1 MMFFRMEMLSQ
12 DFFDRVS
19 NFSEQSKILSE
30 EDADI
35 METIEETVF
44 ARKRWIVEKMR
55 AFGFHPVGNDYVL
68 ERSFLGGDFKA
79 VLSVTEK
86 GKVTGRVI
94 DIISQD
100 DYYQLR
106 QKNATGAYVNTVR
119 AAYERLLE
127 EIAAACCQEVLFA
140 SDQANRLTRCILA
153 HFQVEPD
160 FPWEKEARY
169 QAYGVF
175 RHTSN
180 RKWFALIM
188 RVKRAVLDK
197 NDNSALVDIINLK
210 IEPEQGETLHQLP
223 GVYPAYHMNHRTWIS
238 VVLDDTQTD
247 AAIMSW
253 LEDSYRLTE

>member
-1 MMFFRMEMLSQ
+1 
-12 DFFDRVS
+12 
-19 NFSEQSKILSE
+19 
-30 EDADI
+30 
-35 METIEETVF
+35 METIEESVF
-44 ARKRWIVEKMR
+44 ARKRWVPEKMR
-55 AFGFHPVGNDYVL
+55 AFGFRPVGDGYVL
-68 ERSFLGGDFKA
+68 ERSFLDGDFKA

-86 GKVTGRVI
+86 GAVTGRVI
-94 DIISQD
+94 DAISQD

-119 AAYERLLE
+119 AAYAQLLE

-140 SDQANRLTRCILA
+140 SDQANRLMQCILER
-153 HFQVEPD
+153 FQVEPD

-188 RVKRAVLDK
+188 CVKRAVLDK
-197 NDNSALVDIINLK
+197 DGNPALVDAINLK
-210 IEPEQGETLHQLP
+210 IQSEHGEALHQLP
-223 GVYPAYHMNHRTWIS
+223 GVYPAYHMNHKTWIS

-247 AAIMSW
+247 EAIIQW
-253 LEDSYRLTE
+253 IEDSYRLTK

>member
-1 MMFFRMEMLSQ
+1 
-12 DFFDRVS
+12 
-19 NFSEQSKILSE
+19 
-30 EDADI
+30 
-35 METIEETVF
+35 METIEESVF
-44 ARKRWIVEKMR
+44 ARKRWGPEKMR
-55 AFGFHPVGNDYVL
+55 AFGFRPVGDGYVL
-68 ERSFLGGDFKA
+68 ERSFLDGDFKA

-86 GKVTGRVI
+86 GAVTGRVI
-94 DIISQD
+94 DAISQD

-119 AAYERLLE
+119 AAYAQLLE

-140 SDQANRLTRCILA
+140 SDQANRLMQCILER
-153 HFQVEPD
+153 FQVEPD

-197 NDNSALVDIINLK
+197 DGNPALVDAINLK
-210 IEPEQGETLHQLP
+210 IQSEHGEALHQLP
-223 GVYPAYHMNHRTWIS
+223 GVYPAYHMNHKTWIS

-247 AAIMSW
+247 EAIIQW
-253 LEDSYRLTE
+253 IEDSYRLTK

>member
-1 MMFFRMEMLSQ
+1 
-12 DFFDRVS
+12 
-19 NFSEQSKILSE
+19 
-30 EDADI
+30 
-35 METIEETVF
+35 METIEESVF
-44 ARKRWIVEKMR
+44 ARKRWVPEKMR
-55 AFGFHPVGNDYVL
+55 AFGFRPVGDGYVL
-68 ERSFLGGDFKA
+68 ERSFLDGDFKA

-86 GKVTGRVI
+86 GAVTGRVI
-94 DIISQD
+94 DAISQD

-119 AAYERLLE
+119 AAYAQLLE

-140 SDQANRLTRCILA
+140 SDQANRLMQCILER
-153 HFQVEPD
+153 FQVEPD

-197 NDNSALVDIINLK
+197 DGNPALVDAINLK
-210 IEPEQGETLHQLP
+210 IQSEHGEALHQLP
-223 GVYPAYHMNHRTWIS
+223 GVYPAYHMNHKTWIS

-247 AAIMSW
+247 EAIIQW
-253 LEDSYRLTE
+253 IDDSYQLTK

>member
-1 MMFFRMEMLSQ
+1 ME
-12 DFFDRVS
+12 
-19 NFSEQSKILSE
+19 
-30 EDADI
+30 A
-35 METIEETVF
+35 IEEHVF
-44 ARKRWIVEKMR
+44 ERKRWVLEKML
-55 AFGFHPVGNDYVL
+55 AFGFRQTGDGYVL
-68 ERSFLGGDFKA
+68 ERSFLDGDFKA

-86 GKVTGRVI
+86 GKVAGRVI
-94 DIISQD
+94 DTTTQD

-119 AAYERLLE
+119 AAYDRLLE

-140 SDQANRLTRCILA
+140 SDQANRLTRYILER
-153 HFQVEPD
+153 FQVEPD

-175 RHTSN
+175 RHASN

-197 NDNSALVDIINLK
+197 DGNPALVDVINLK
-210 IEPEQGETLHQLP
+210 IQPEHGDALHQLP
-223 GVYPAYHMNHRTWIS
+223 GVYPAYHMNHKTWIS

-247 AAIMSW
+247 EVIMQW
-253 LEDSYRLTE
+253 IDDSYRLTK

>member
-1 MMFFRMEMLSQ
+1 ME
-12 DFFDRVS
+12 
-19 NFSEQSKILSE
+19 
-30 EDADI
+30 A
-35 METIEETVF
+35 IEEHVL
-44 ARKRWIVEKMR
+44 AQKRWVLEKML
-55 AFGFHPVGNDYVL
+55 AFGFRQAGDGYVL
-68 ERSFLGGDFKA
+68 ERSFLDGDFKA

-86 GKVTGRVI
+86 GKVAGRVI
-94 DIISQD
+94 DTTTQD

-106 QKNATGAYVNTVR
+106 QKTATGAYVNTVR

-140 SDQANRLTRCILA
+140 SDQANRLTRCILER
-153 HFQVEPD
+153 FQVEPD

-175 RHTSN
+175 RHASN

-197 NDNSALVDIINLK
+197 DGNPALVDVINLK
-210 IEPEQGETLHQLP
+210 IQPEYGDALHQLP
-223 GVYPAYHMNHRTWIS
+223 GVYPAYHMNHKIWIS

-247 AAIMSW
+247 EAIMQW
-253 LEDSYRLTE
+253 IEDSYRLTK

>member
-1 MMFFRMEMLSQ
+1 
-12 DFFDRVS
+12 
-19 NFSEQSKILSE
+19 
-30 EDADI
+30 
-35 METIEETVF
+35 METIEESVF
-44 ARKRWIVEKMR
+44 ARKRWVPEKMR
-55 AFGFHPVGNDYVL
+55 AFGFRPVGDGYVL
-68 ERSFLGGDFKA
+68 ERSFLDGDFKA

-86 GKVTGRVI
+86 GAVTGRVI
-94 DIISQD
+94 DAISQD

-119 AAYERLLE
+119 AAYAQLLE
-127 EIAAACCQEVLFA
+127 EIAVACCQEVLFA
-140 SDQANRLTRCILA
+140 SDQANRLMQCILER
-153 HFQVEPD
+153 FQVEPD

-197 NDNSALVDIINLK
+197 DGNPALVDAINLK
-210 IEPEQGETLHQLP
+210 IQSEHGEALHQLS
-223 GVYPAYHMNHRTWIS
+223 GVYPAYHMNHKTWIS

-247 AAIMSW
+247 EAIIQW
-253 LEDSYRLTE
+253 IEDSYRLTK

>member
-1 MMFFRMEMLSQ
+1 ME
-12 DFFDRVS
+12 
-19 NFSEQSKILSE
+19 
-30 EDADI
+30 A
-35 METIEETVF
+35 IEEHVL
-44 ARKRWIVEKMR
+44 AQKRWVLEKML
-55 AFGFHPVGNDYVL
+55 AFGFRQAGDGYVL
-68 ERSFLGGDFKA
+68 ERSFLDGDFKA

-86 GKVTGRVI
+86 GKVAGRVI
-94 DIISQD
+94 DTTTQD

-106 QKNATGAYVNTVR
+106 QKTATGAYVNTVR

-140 SDQANRLTRCILA
+140 SDQANRLTRCILER
-153 HFQVEPD
+153 FQVEPD

-175 RHTSN
+175 RHASN

-197 NDNSALVDIINLK
+197 DGNPALVDVINLK
-210 IEPEQGETLHQLP
+210 IQPEYGDALHQLP
-223 GVYPAYHMNHRTWIS
+223 GVYPAYHMNHKIWIS

-247 AAIMSW
+247 EAIMKW
-253 LEDSYRLTE
+253 IDDSYRFTE